1 MGQNESS
8 DSMYQPQIIRDKEVR
23 EREGDGAKEIP
34 AEISPEREFVAQR
47 KKQS

>member
-1 MGQNESS
+1 
-8 DSMYQPQIIRDKEVR
+8 VR

-34 AEISPEREFVAQR
+34 AEISPERDVVVQR